1 MERRK
6 REREPSRRWKRDK
19 VGEEKEK
26 ENEGEERAEQKGG
39 KERADGRDEEREK
52 VKTTR
57 ER

>member
-1 MERRK
+1 M
-6 REREPSRRWKRDK
+6 RRWKREK

-39 KERADGRDEEREK
+39 KERADGRDEEKEK